1 MKKCFPLI
9 LIAVL
14 FLAVQFQANS
24 QEYDLQRS
32 AVGSGGSVNLLNTV
46 DSTSL
51 YSLVGQIAIFTLTN
65 GSNDV
70 LHQGFWVPWYDSTD
84 IGVDDNP
91 ISLSDHLG
99 NYPNPFSSFTTVK
112 YTLPGNSFVIL
123 KIFDNVGRMK
133 KLLVREVQ
141 SQGQHEII
149 WDGKDENGIDC
160 ASGSYI
166 YELYARPSQTAG
178 FGSSNEINLRN
189 MMVIVR

>member
-1 MKKCFPLI
+1 MKKSFPLI

-14 FLAVQFQANS
+14 CFAVQFQANS
-24 QEYDLQRS
+24 QEYYLQRS
-32 AVGSGGSVNLLNTV
+32 AVGSGGSVNLINSN
-46 DSTSL
+46 DGSAL
-51 YSLVGQIAIFTLTN
+51 YSLVGQTAIFTLTN
-65 GSNDV
+65 GGTDV
-70 LHQGFWVPWYDSTD
+70 LHQGFWVPYEPDDTTG
-84 IGVDDNP
+84 IDDNP
-91 ISLSDHLG
+91 ISLTDHLG
-99 NYPNPFSSFTTVK
+99 NYPNPFSSFTTIK
-112 YTLPGNSFVIL
+112 YKLPGNSFVIL

-133 KLLVREVQ
+133 KLLVREIQ

-149 WDGKDENGIDC
+149 WDGKDDNGIDC

>member
-1 MKKCFPLI
+1 MKKSFPLI
-9 LIAVL
+9 LVAVL
-14 FLAVQFQANS
+14 FFAVQFQVNS
-24 QEYDLQRS
+24 QEYELQRS

-51 YSLVGQIAIFTLTN
+51 YCLVGQVAIFSLTN
-65 GSNDV
+65 GGTDI
-70 LHQGFWVPWYDSTD
+70 LHQGFWVPWHDSLPD
-84 IGVDDNP
+84 DVDDYS

-99 NYPNPFSSFTTVK
+99 NYPNPFNSFTTIK
-112 YTLPGNSFVIL
+112 YTLPGNSYVML

-149 WDGKDENGIDC
+149 WDGKDDNGIDC